1 MRRPSPTPSN
11 NNNNNS
17 NTHSSDLRY
26 RSNTERVLDDTVATM
41 RDIRELEG
49 KIGKLH
55 NNYKY
60 YGPYGTLMFERNYYC
75 GLINGAD
82 VQYDL
87 VGNLIDQRN
96 LIAQWDSAGNNNGY
110 NNGFEAVSLSSP
122 IYFEGDSTPYTNKY
136 EINNLQNGWQ
146 YLFILTA
153 FDKGDEAINLASLES
168 SFTENAFSVYTGS
181 NAQAITENTENRV
194 GVYPNPYQTSAAW
207 DGANSRSKKIYFTN
221 LPAKCTISIYTSSGD
236 LVANLTHDASTYQGE
251 DIQWF
256 ERYGQTG
263 KKVFSGGEHAWDIL
277 SNSKG
282 TISTGVYL
290 FAVKDEKTG
299 KLDIGKFAIIK

>member
-1 MRRPSPTPSN
+1 
-11 NNNNNS
+11 
-17 NTHSSDLRY
+17 
-26 RSNTERVLDDTVATM
+26 
-41 RDIRELEG
+41 
-49 KIGKLH
+49 
-55 NNYKY
+55 
-60 YGPYGTLMFERNYYC
+60 
-75 GLINGAD
+75 
-82 VQYDL
+82 
-87 VGNLIDQRN
+87 
-96 LIAQWDSAGNNNGY
+96 
-110 NNGFEAVSLSSP
+110 LSSP

-153 FDKGDEAINLASLES
+153 FDKGDENINLASLES

-181 NAQAITENTENRV
+181 NVQAITENSENRV

-221 LPAKCTISIYTSSGD
+221 LPAKCTISVYTSSGD
-236 LVANLTHDASTYQGE
+236 LVANLSHDASTYQGE

-299 KLDIGKFAIIK
+299 KLDLGKFAIIK